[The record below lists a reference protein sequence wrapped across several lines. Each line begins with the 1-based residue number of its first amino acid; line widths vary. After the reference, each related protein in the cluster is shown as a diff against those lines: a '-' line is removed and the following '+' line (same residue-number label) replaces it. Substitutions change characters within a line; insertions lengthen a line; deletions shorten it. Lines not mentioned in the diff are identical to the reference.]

1 MAGKKLGQ
9 GDLGSTNP
17 NLAAQWDF
25 KKNETKPEN
34 HSKTERTKVWW
45 LCELG
50 HSWSAEIA
58 ARNSGKGC
66 PICLGRQILPGY
78 NDLGTLYPELAKQM
92 IDETLSPK
100 ELGIGSGKKPLWR
113 CESNHSYRAT
123 VSERVRRWRQGFVN
137 NCPVCQ
143 GKTIQ
148 PGVSDLST
156 LYPDLISEWDHALN
170 QGPPAQDLAPSS
182 KKKVWWICRVG
193 HGFEQTIAARANL
206 SQGCPFCAGKKTLQ
220 GFNDLRTLHPK
231 IAASWHPEKN
241 GDHQPEDFVAHS
253 NKMVWWLCDL
263 GHEWEARIFKRV
275 DGRNCPYCG
284 NKKLLKGFN
293 DLATKYP
300 IIAKQLTRTNGRDPR
315 EIIAG
320 SSKKLEWVCD
330 YGHTW
335 LAAPIQRQRTGCPTC
350 ASQVVQKGFN
360 DLATTRPDLLA
371 EWDFERNKDISPYEI
386 TSNSAKQAVWWRCES
401 GHSWTAKPNARWRS
415 GCPRCSAQGGFDGT
429 SAGTFYFLQHEDLQA
444 RKIGVTGLGSDR
456 LRRFQEEGWEMVAVW
471 SHTSGNLIR
480 DLETVLLRW
489 IRSEQKLPPYLL
501 KSQMLSTGGWS
512 ETFSIEGPTNGIV
525 ISEINL
531 QYEILRKK
539 FEKLGYEEVSD
550 DSLES

>member
-17 NLAAQWDF
+17 NLATQWDF

-66 PICLGRQILPGY
+66 PICSGRQILPGY

-100 ELGIGSGKKPLWR
+100 ELGIGSGKKPLWQ
-113 CESNHSYRAT
+113 CESAHSYRAT
-123 VSERVRRWRQGFVN
+123 VTERVRRWREGSVN

-143 GKTIQ
+143 GKTIR
-148 PGVSDLST
+148 PGLNDFST
-156 LYPDLISEWDHALN
+156 QHPELLAEWDHMQN
-170 QGPPAQDLAPSS
+170 GGDPPANLPSS
-182 KKKVWWICRVG
+182 SRAKFWWICPLG
-193 HGFEQTIAARANL
+193 HNFEQEVASRANQ
-206 SQGCPFCAGKKTLQ
+206 SQGCPFCAGRKVLK
-220 GFNDLRTLHPK
+220 GFNDLSTLYPK

-241 GDHQPEDFVAHS
+241 SGQHPDEFVAHS
-253 NKMVWWLCDL
+253 SKMMWWLCGL

-275 DGRNCPYCG
+275 DGRNCPFCG

-293 DLATKYP
+293 DLETKYP
-300 IIAKQLTRTNGRDPR
+300 RIARQLSPANGVNPS

-330 YGHTW
+330 FGHTW
-335 LAAPIQRQRTGCPTC
+335 LSSPINRQRTGCPTC
-350 ASQVVQKGFN
+350 TSRTVQRGFN

-371 EWDFERNKDISPYEI
+371 EWDYERNKDISPYEI

-429 SAGTFYFLQHEDLQA
+429 AAGTFYFLQHEDLQA

-456 LRRFQEEGWEMVAVW
+456 LRRFREEGWKIVGVW

-489 IRSEQKLPPYLL
+489 IRSEQQLPPYLL
-501 KSQMLSTGGWS
+501 KTQMLSTGGWS
-512 ETFSIEGPTNGIV
+512 ETFSIESPTNRVV
-525 ISEINL
+525 ISEINV

-550 DSLES
+550 DSVKS